1 MGSILVIEDER
12 DLLHT
17 VRAVLEEEGFQVVIA
32 EDGEAG
38 LRALE
43 QMDTP
48 MLILL
53 DLLMPRLDGWEFLS
67 ELRAAPLWSDV
78 PVVVTTAAQIL
89 SIEGADHVLR
99 KPFGLTE
106 LLQTL
111 ERFGRRPPSDKAA
124 ASAITPA

>member
-38 LRALE
+38 LRALA

-53 DLLMPRLDGWEFLS
+53 DLLMPRLDGWEFLT

-78 PVVVTTAAQIL
+78 PVVVTTAAQVL
-89 SIEGADHVLR
+89 AIEGADHVLR
-99 KPFGLTE
+99 KPFGLMD
-106 LLQTL
+106 LLHTL
-111 ERFGRRPPSDKAA
+111 ERFGRRPATDKAA
-124 ASAITPA
+124 ANAITPA